1 VRIRLR
7 FENPGEVLKPNSF
20 ATVTIHEPDPRP
32 VVHIPSEALIRTSD
46 AARVIVESGP
56 NRFAPRAVVV
66 AYESDGQAAVLSGL
80 EAGEAV
86 VVSGQFMLDS
96 EANLRGE
103 LDRITPPSAR

>member
-1 VRIRLR
+1 
-7 FENPGEVLKPNSF
+7 
-20 ATVTIHEPDPRP
+20 

-46 AARVIVESGP
+46 AARVIVESGA

-103 LDRITPPSAR
+103 LERITPPPAR